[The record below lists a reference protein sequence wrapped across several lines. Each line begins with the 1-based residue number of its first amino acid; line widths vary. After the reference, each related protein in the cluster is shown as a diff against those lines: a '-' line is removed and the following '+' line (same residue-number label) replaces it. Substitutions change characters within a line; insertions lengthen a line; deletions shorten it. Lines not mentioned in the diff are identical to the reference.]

1 MRLILFGSPGVGKG
15 TQAKILSSKLN
26 IPHISTGDI
35 LRLAVK
41 EQTPMGIKAQEAMNA
56 GELVSDEIMF
66 GIIKDTLEQD
76 RCKNGFIMDG
86 FPRNHLQAHV
96 FDEMLAKMDIYNFHV
111 ITLSANEEE
120 IIKRLTNRR
129 ACKSCKTIFT
139 LAEIENLDKCP
150 NCGAEKSFYQRE
162 DDSEKVIRHRLEVFK
177 ESTQP
182 VLKHYETKKKV
193 IYIDAEGSVDEVNE
207 RIMKALREKEPG
219 DSSISA

>member
-1 MRLILFGSPGVGKG
+1 MRIILFGSPGVGKG
-15 TQAKILSSKLN
+15 TQAKLLSSKLN

-41 EQTPMGIKAQEAMNA
+41 EQTPLGIKAQEAMNA
-56 GELVSDEIMF
+56 GELVSDDIMI

-96 FDEMLAKMDIYNFHV
+96 FDDMLAKMDIYNFYV

-120 IIKRLTNRR
+120 IIMRLTTRR
-129 ACKSCKTIFT
+129 ACKVCKTIFT
-139 LAEIENLDKCP
+139 LSEIDNLNSCP
-150 NCGAEKSFYQRE
+150 KCGAENSFYQRS
-162 DDSEKVIRHRLEVFK
+162 DDTEEVIRHRLEVFI

-193 IYIDAEGSVDEVNE
+193 IYINAEGSIEEVNN
-207 RIMKALREKEPG
+207 RILVALKEKEP
-219 DSSISA
+219 DKISISA